1 MVATLGIIIDVVII
15 AVFVIFG
22 IIGLKK
28 GLLKSILSLFSWGF
42 CILVACLT
50 AKYVAGWLNGLYN
63 FSGLIGNS
71 ISKSLNNTNAF
82 FAQSINVYEAGGKDA
97 LIAAIPTDINKLL
110 AQLIK
115 SVFSNTSVDMS
126 STNTI
131 GYVVGSS
138 LGHICMIV
146 ISGILV
152 FIVLKIAVALLSK
165 LFKNIAQTKILGG
178 LNKILGLVLGLL
190 KATLIVGVVN
200 CILVALTLVP
210 AANRTLTPLI
220 QDNTHIE
227 KVIFNTTDNLFGKY
241 VIEGDAVKNW
251 VENLWKSR

>member
-1 MVATLGIIIDVVII
+1 MISTLGIIIDIVVV
-15 AVFVIFG
+15 ALFVVFG

-28 GLLKSILSLFSWGF
+28 GFLKSVLSLFSWGF
-42 CILVACLT
+42 CILIAFLT
-50 AKYVAGWLNGLYN
+50 AKYVAGWLNGIYN

-71 ISKSLNNTNAF
+71 ISKSLNKTNAF

-97 LIAAIPTDINKLL
+97 LITAIPNNINKLL
-110 AQLIK
+110 AQLTK
-115 SVFSNTSVDMS
+115 SVFSTTNVNMS
-126 STNTI
+126 SADSI
-131 GYVVGSS
+131 GFVVGSS
-138 LGHICMIV
+138 LGHICMVV

-178 LNKILGLVLGLL
+178 INKILGLVLGLL

-200 CILVALTLVP
+200 CILVAITLVP
-210 AANRTLTPLI
+210 TANKMLTPLI
-220 QDNTHIE
+220 QDNTYVE

-241 VIEGDAVKNW
+241 VIEGDTVKNW
-251 VENLWKSR
+251 VENLWNSR

>member
-1 MVATLGIIIDVVII
+1 MISTLGIIIDIAVI
-15 AVFVIFG
+15 AVFVILG
-22 IIGLKK
+22 LIGLKK

-42 CILVACLT
+42 CILIAFLT
-50 AKYVAGWLNGLYN
+50 AKYVAGWLNGIYN

-71 ISKSLNNTNAF
+71 ISKSLNNTNTF
-82 FAQSINVYEAGGKDA
+82 FAQSINVYEAGGKDS

-110 AQLIK
+110 AQLTK
-115 SVFSNTSVDMS
+115 SVFSTANVNMTSTD
-126 STNTI
+126 TI
-131 GYVVGSS
+131 GYFVGSS

-200 CILVALTLVP
+200 CVLVAITLVP
-210 AANRTLTPLI
+210 AINKTITPLI
-220 QDNTHIE
+220 QDNTYVE
-227 KVIFNTTDNLFGKY
+227 KVIYNTTDRLFGKY
-241 VIEGDAVKNW
+241 VIEGDGVKNW